1 MEPNG
6 AERLLR
12 ETLLAQ
18 ASASKTPSI
27 SAAVTHRDH
36 VLEAAIGLRSLEPPL
51 PATPNT
57 VYGIASITKTLTA
70 IAIMQLVEK
79 GKLSLDDPADKYLP
93 VELRVKG
100 KPVTIEHLLS
110 HTAGIP
116 APGYAEAQVAAT
128 INPRGSSWLPLA
140 TPLDVV
146 EFLSRAARHWAVA
159 EPGERFFYLNEGY
172 VALGVII
179 ERVSGLSYSEYIRR
193 MIAEPLRLRSTF
205 ASREEAQRHPL
216 LAKPYTALLDGAP
229 RPAPQPWLVWSDG
242 GAYSTAPDLHV
253 VMSTLARGGEPIL
266 QRSSVEE
273 MAKPRAR
280 LPAQLWGSDSYGL
293 GVTIHEPP
301 GLGRLIGHSGALP
314 GYTGYAGYLDDGA
327 AIALLTNGDLP
338 GRDAAVALLAR
349 LRGVDPT
356 SLGLGLQ
363 EALERLTGTYTG
375 YQGTVEARVERLGD
389 YLVLEST
396 RPRGLLRTVLVPRK
410 LEPGHAV
417 FETSTRGRRLEV
429 VFTITEN
436 GVEMIYE
443 RYRLVKKT
451 ATEPG

>member
-1 MEPNG
+1 MEPTGN
-6 AERLLR
+6 EEVLR
-12 ETLLAQ
+12 ETLTAQ
-18 ASASKTPSI
+18 VSASKTPSA
-27 SAAVTHRDH
+27 SAAVTHGGR
-36 VLEAAIGLRSLEPPL
+36 VVEAAVGLRSLDPAL

-70 IAIMQLVEK
+70 IAIMQLVER
-79 GKLSLDDPADKYLP
+79 GKLSLDDPAEKYLP
-93 VELRVKG
+93 VELRVKD

-116 APGYAEAQVAAT
+116 APGYAEAQVAAALD
-128 INPRGSSWLPLA
+128 PREAAWLPLA
-140 TPLDVV
+140 TPMDVV
-146 EFLSRAARHWAVA
+146 GFLSRAARHWAVA

-172 VALGVII
+172 VALGVIV
-179 ERVSGLSYSEYIRR
+179 ERVSGLSYPEYIRR

-242 GAYSTAPDLHV
+242 GAYSTAPDLHA
-253 VMSTLARGGEPIL
+253 VMSTLARGGEPLL

-273 MAKPRAR
+273 ITRPRAR
-280 LPAQLWGSDSYGL
+280 LPAQLWGNDSYGL
-293 GVTIHEPP
+293 GVTIYEPP

-314 GYTGYAGYLDDGA
+314 GYTGYAGYLDDGS

-338 GRDAAVALLAR
+338 GRDAAIALLAR
-349 LRGVDPT
+349 LRGIDPA
-356 SLGLGLQ
+356 SIGLGVE

-396 RPRGLLRTVLVPRK
+396 KPRGLLRTVLVPK
-410 LEPGHAV
+410 ELGPGRAV
-417 FETSTRGRRLEV
+417 FETSIRGRRLEA
-429 VFTITEN
+429 VFTLTEK
-436 GVEMIYE
+436 GVELIYE

-451 ATEPG
+451 PCSVD